1 MTASCFRSTI
11 GRLVALGTISTFVTF
26 QYIVVKSK
34 PQLSP
39 YEIILQLFS
48 CILLCNFLVVVARW
62 ADYEPIQGLKN
73 NGRLP
78 SINVIIPAYN
88 ESGFVRNSINSVL
101 SSDYPRD
108 KVHII
113 VVDDGSTDDTWSHI
127 QHALPPKSST
137 LYTTIRH
144 EVNRGKRQAMV
155 TAFEVASNEILVTL
169 DSDTILDKHTLRNLV
184 SPFVLDSDVGGVAGH
199 LSVFNIQSQGWD
211 GFIPRI
217 LDCLFEQNGNIPRAA
232 QSKHGFVTIL
242 PGAISAFRRD
252 AILPHTKALVDTR
265 FLGRPMRHGEDVQ
278 LTMGLLRDGWR
289 LKYQSNAVG
298 YTVAPETFLK
308 AFLMYVRWERSN
320 HTYWV
325 LGLVRLAFRDAARF
339 FTRCFARRCSS
350 EPELLLPEDL
360 EKHGGRREVNARTP
374 DYHPMLMIFCAGF
387 ANFSYLSI
395 VISWLRGFYFSPW
408 VTFMNLGCLVVFAT
422 WFSTLLLADA
432 LHESEGDMAVE
443 GDVKESDETR
453 VLRTEEFRA
462 GKEGERGSK
471 VPGTVSFTF
480 DDDSWIEKDE
490 ILTLFAQ
497 RNAQASFF
505 LHSTPWTAD
514 SMKDNDRKSV
524 VQTLHENGHLIGFST
539 SSRHPHSGVEHDDLL
554 KARQKISTILGASS
568 SSEGLRPQYIWSS
581 PVDCTVQN
589 GCVEKLTIN
598 GQRLVLWDG
607 GPADM
612 SNNTETTLLLDRLQA
627 ADPGRDSFL
636 IPIRGS
642 QKESNHSIGDLLDGF
657 LQKGFQPVTITWDV
671 RRLAWR
677 LGAMA

>member
-1 MTASCFRSTI
+1 MTASCFRATI
-11 GRLVALGTISTFVTF
+11 GRLVALGTIFTFVTF
-26 QYIVVKSK
+26 QYIAVKSK
-34 PQLSP
+34 PQLSS
-39 YEIILQLFS
+39 YEITLQVIS

-62 ADYEPIQGLKN
+62 ADYEPIQGLKD
-73 NGRLP
+73 NGQLP
-78 SINVIIPAYN
+78 FINVIIPAYN
-88 ESGFVRNSINSVL
+88 ESEFVRNSISSVL
-101 SSDYPRD
+101 SSDYPTD

-113 VVDDGSTDDTWSHI
+113 VVDDGSSDDTWSHI

-137 LYTTIRH
+137 QYTTIRH
-144 EVNRGKRQAMV
+144 DINRGKRQAMV
-155 TAFEVASNEILVTL
+155 TAFEVANNEILVTL

-211 GFIPRI
+211 SFIPRI

-320 HTYWV
+320 HTYWM
-325 LGLVRLAFRDAARF
+325 LGLVRLAFRDAARL
-339 FTRCFARRCSS
+339 FTRCFARPCST
-350 EPELLLPEDL
+350 EPEDL
-360 EKHGGRREVNARTP
+360 EKQGGRREVNARTP

-432 LHESEGDMAVE
+432 LHESESNMAVE

-453 VLRTEEFRA
+453 ILRTEVA
-462 GKEGERGSK
+462 N
-471 VPGTVSFTF
+471 FTF
-480 DDDSWIEKDE
+480 VCW
-490 ILTLFAQ
+490 
-497 RNAQASFF
+497 
-505 LHSTPWTAD
+505 
-514 SMKDNDRKSV
+514 
-524 VQTLHENGHLIGFST
+524 
-539 SSRHPHSGVEHDDLL
+539 
-554 KARQKISTILGASS
+554 ASS
-568 SSEGLRPQYIWSS
+568 EEKAAESEDGTRKFWRPS
-581 PVDCTVQN
+581 PAISPSTN
-589 GCVEKLTIN
+589 GIAVYENIA
-598 GQRLVLWDG
+598 V
-607 GPADM
+607 
-612 SNNTETTLLLDRLQA
+612 
-627 ADPGRDSFL
+627 F
-636 IPIRGS
+636 
-642 QKESNHSIGDLLDGF
+642 
-657 LQKGFQPVTITWDV
+657 
-671 RRLAWR
+671 
-677 LGAMA
+677 